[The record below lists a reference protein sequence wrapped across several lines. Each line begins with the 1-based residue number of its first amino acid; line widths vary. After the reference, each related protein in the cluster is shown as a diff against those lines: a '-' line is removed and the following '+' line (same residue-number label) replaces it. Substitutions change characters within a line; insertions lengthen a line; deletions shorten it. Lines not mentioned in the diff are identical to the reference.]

1 MEIRK
6 PSNDNDMNIIDVLNN
21 KNKFLTKDHIDIIKE
36 ANQIMKERSKNSG
49 LSVSTKNNSI
59 NDFILQN
66 REICLKNFLIDL
78 LKNERTSIA
87 GKQEKITRALNDS
100 EKKLEN
106 DYKEFMMYMDNEKNI
121 TKKNEQVKN
130 TINFQSFFE
139 KVQKNKILSE
149 RKKKLTQEN
158 KQTQDEIARQVSI
171 IINYKTYALFIHKV
185 MNDKSYKFSNDSSAY
200 DSNTSDYADSQTK
213 DFEKVVEKIL

>member
-6 PSNDNDMNIIDVLNN
+6 PSNDNEMNIIDVLENNN
-21 KNKFLTKDHIDIIKE
+21 KILTKDHIDIIKE

-87 GKQEKITRALNDS
+87 GKQNKITRALNDS

-106 DYKEFMMYMDNEKNI
+106 DYKEFMLYMDNEKNI
-121 TKKNEQVKN
+121 TKKNKTSK
-130 TINFQSFFE
+130 TI
-139 KVQKNKILSE
+139 I
-149 RKKKLTQEN
+149 
-158 KQTQDEIARQVSI
+158 
-171 IINYKTYALFIHKV
+171 
-185 MNDKSYKFSNDSSAY
+185 
-200 DSNTSDYADSQTK
+200 
-213 DFEKVVEKIL
+213 